1 MTTPATSATVL
12 STSTPS
18 AILAPTNDTNSAP
31 NTAPIQTANG
41 MVPIGNTL
49 PQRSEWSNAGRCAK
63 PLEEGKA
70 CSYHAGMTHDQLLF
84 DVGYVGEDYEEDEE
98 AEEDEDED
106 YEEDEEVEEA
116 AYAIIWVCY
125 NDDSSTQAFE
135 LVMPNWPFF
144 HPKDVPDLA
153 KDVLLADDS
162 YWRYDEELKSWLK
175 TTSPFRLDAG
185 KVLYLFAV
193 NVTDFSGLPGSTS
206 LNVPSTPTK
215 PPFAHTKFPAYSSSP
230 AKRFRISKFP
240 SSDHFF

>member
-1 MTTPATSATVL
+1 M
-12 STSTPS
+12 
-18 AILAPTNDTNSAP
+18 
-31 NTAPIQTANG
+31 
-41 MVPIGNTL
+41 
-49 PQRSEWSNAGRCAK
+49 RCVHRYCIICCQAK

-84 DVGYVGEDYEEDEE
+84 DVAYVGEGYEEDEE

-125 NDDSSTQAFE
+125 NVGHVSFTLSYAFSLCSLLQDDSSPQAFE

-185 KVLYLFAV
+185 KVLYVFAV
-193 NVTDFSGLPGSTS
+193 NVTHFSGLPGSTS

-215 PPFAHTKFPAYSSSP
+215 PPFAHTQFPADSSSP